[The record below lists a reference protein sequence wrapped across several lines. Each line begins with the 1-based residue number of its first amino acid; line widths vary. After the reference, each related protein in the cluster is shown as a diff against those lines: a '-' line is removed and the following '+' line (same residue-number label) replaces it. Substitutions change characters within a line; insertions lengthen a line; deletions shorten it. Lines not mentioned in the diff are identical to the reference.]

1 MWYKSLA
8 KYAGILEQHH
18 PKMGNIDRVQE
29 VTAAFCN
36 HDDSTLAH
44 AMLSSRSKMP
54 SHCRNIFLPI
64 RSACGTFAGLEHLI
78 GRAPIPTHVSATVT
92 PEAVR
97 R

>member
-44 AMLSSRSKMP
+44 AMLRSSDEWCISRTERSL
-54 SHCRNIFLPI
+54 CAFLTRDI
-64 RSACGTFAGLEHLI
+64 RGTKLLPALV
-78 GRAPIPTHVSATVT
+78 PV
-92 PEAVR
+92 
-97 R
+97 